1 VSPSDDMTGQVALVT
16 GASGGIGSALVES
29 FRTLGATVVGFDM
42 APPATEENG
51 WVEGDVGSE
60 TDVKRAVKQVVDS
73 HGRLDHLVH
82 CAGVT
87 RDGVI
92 WKMDAADWD
101 LVQQVNLRSAFLLL
115 REVIPVMR
123 ARDGGRVVLLGSIN
137 GSRGK
142 FGQTAYAASKAGLI
156 GLAKS
161 AAREAGRFGI
171 RVNVVEPGM
180 VKTAMTEKLPEKI
193 RKAALD
199 EAALGTMVETGD
211 IARAVLFLCG
221 QGGAAVTGQVL
232 RVDGGQ
238 YM

>member
-1 VSPSDDMTGQVALVT
+1 MSEIGDMTGQVALVS
-16 GASGGIGSALVES
+16 GASGGIGAALVAA
-29 FRTLGATVVGFDM
+29 FREAGATVVGFDM
-42 APPATEENG
+42 AEPPADDPH
-51 WVEGDVGSE
+51 WVQGDVGNE
-60 TDVKRAVKQVVDS
+60 DDVKKAVQSVVEV

-82 CAGVT
+82 SAGVI

-101 LVQQVNLRSAFLLL
+101 LVQRVNLRGAFLLL

-123 ARDGGRVVLLGSIN
+123 AQDGGRVVLLGSIN

-161 AAREAGRFGI
+161 AARETGRFGI

-180 VKTAMTEKLPEKI
+180 VRTAMTEALPEEV
-193 RKAALD
+193 RKASVDAS
-199 EAALGTMVETGD
+199 ALGAMIEPAD
-211 IARAVLFLCG
+211 IARAVLYLCG
-221 QGGAAVTGQVL
+221 QGGAQVTGQIL